1 MYKGEVLI
9 PEDQLGSFCQTAVSL
24 KIKGITIDRLEIKR
38 NIKCNLKFFFK

>member
-24 KIKGITIDRLEIKR
+24 KIKGL
-38 NIKCNLKFFFK
+38 NIFFNYQNKKK